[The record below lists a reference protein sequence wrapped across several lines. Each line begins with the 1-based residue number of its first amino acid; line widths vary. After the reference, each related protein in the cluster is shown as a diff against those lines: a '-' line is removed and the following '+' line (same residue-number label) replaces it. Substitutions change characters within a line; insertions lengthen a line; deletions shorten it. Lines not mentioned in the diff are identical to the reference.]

1 MADTNPLI
9 AFPRMHSMEN
19 IPLDGERMKQRHR
32 LVLWE
37 EWILEVDE

>member
-1 MADTNPLI
+1 MD
-9 AFPRMHSMEN
+9 N

>member
-1 MADTNPLI
+1 MD
-9 AFPRMHSMEN
+9 N

-37 EWILEVDE
+37 